1 MASGHAALAAGRSD
15 TRRYSVVER
24 VASLREVDPLQ
35 FDLGFQGFGLLIVI
49 ALIFGV
55 VAQVVAGRR
64 ADTHWLWLIAATGW
78 FIGGLFASE
87 VVWGGATE
95 QELQPI
101 IDGLALD
108 ESLLGGLIGGLTAV
122 IVTLLVTG
130 LRPSHRTTSP

>member
-1 MASGHAALAAGRSD
+1 
-15 TRRYSVVER
+15 V
-24 VASLREVDPLQ
+24 Q
-35 FDLGFQGFGLLIVI
+35 FDLGFQGLGLLIAI
-49 ALIFGV
+49 SLGFGL

-87 VVWGGATE
+87 VVWGDATV

-108 ESLLGGLIGGLTAV
+108 ESLLGGLIVGLSVV
-122 IVTLLVTG
+122 IITLLLTR